1 MTSNLQETGGAAR
14 SVLHWWQGV
23 AAWFSFVHN
32 RRPDPSSPVL
42 PITIGTVLAAL
53 LVVAGTLFLVAFV
66 DPPFL
71 SLIQQDG
78 WQPDGAFEL
87 ITEFGRSDWF
97 LYPTGIALIAFSLF
111 RRGGMAARSVHR
123 VHTIFLAV
131 YFVFTSIAFS
141 GLLTMLFKILFGRH
155 RPEYVEAGYVWQ
167 SSVFTRGYEFASFP
181 SGHATTAGAAAIALA
196 LLFPR
201 MRSIFIVA
209 GIWVAIS
216 RPALAVHF
224 PSDVFA
230 GFCFGAAFTY
240 VYARSFARK
249 RLLFAFTD
257 TGNIL
262 PQYRLPS
269 RMVRKRNATLP
280 GEDTP

>member
-1 MTSNLQETGGAAR
+1 MTNSSETDKAGQ
-14 SVLHWWQGV
+14 SVVQWWQGV
-23 AAWFSFVHN
+23 TGWFSFVHH
-32 RRPDPSSPVL
+32 RKPDLSSPVL
-42 PITIGTVLAAL
+42 PIDLGTVTAAL
-53 LVVAGTLFLVAFV
+53 LVIAGTVLLALFV
-66 DPPFL
+66 DPPYL
-71 SLIQQDG
+71 SFIQQEG

-111 RRGGMAARSVHR
+111 RRGGMAARKLHR
-123 VHTIFLAV
+123 AHTIFLAI

-141 GLLTMLFKILFGRH
+141 GLLTMLFKFLFGRY

-167 SSVFTRGYEFASFP
+167 SEPFTRGYEFASFP

-201 MRSIFIVA
+201 MRWIFIVA

-216 RPALAVHF
+216 RPALGVHF

-249 RLLFAFTD
+249 RLLFAFAD
-257 TGNIL
+257 AGNIL

-269 RMVRKRNATLP
+269 RMMRTRNATLTS
-280 GEDTP
+280 ENTP